1 MVKHTSRPTR
11 INSTNTAPSGAYC
24 SQEDLIQLRFQAK
37 NLKLLQR
44 KKALSLL
51 TGPNKTR
58 FRGRGI
64 DFEEVR
70 KYQPGDDIRSI
81 DWRVTA
87 RSGKPHTKLFREER
101 ERPLLIATDQRTSM
115 FFGSQ
120 HCFKSVTA
128 AHISAL
134 LAWSGLQ
141 NGDRV
146 GGLIFNEID
155 HIETRPRR
163 SRQTVLA
170 QLHHIS
176 NYNGQLPLLPND
188 GKDFQFFQML
198 TDLRRITKPGTAVF
212 IVSDFSGAEHE
223 RAQECMYQLSRHAEI
238 TAIHISD
245 RLEAEMPPSGQYIVS
260 DGIDK
265 SSMFT
270 GDNFLRNQYKND
282 NEKHV
287 QLLRNQLSRLGIP
300 FIPMKTHDSPLGVL
314 QSFYGGLE
322 RSKKRPA

>member
-1 MVKHTSRPTR
+1 M
-11 INSTNTAPSGAYC
+11 
-24 SQEDLIQLRFQAK
+24 QLRFQAK
-37 NLKLLQR
+37 SLKLLQR

-51 TGPNKTR
+51 TGPNKTS

-70 KYQPGDDIRSI
+70 KYQPGDDIRTI

-101 ERPLLIATDQRTSM
+101 ERPLLVATDQRKSM

-120 HCFKSVTA
+120 NCFKSVTA

-146 GGLIFNEID
+146 GGFVFNEND
-155 HIETRPRR
+155 HFEIRPRR
-163 SRQTVLA
+163 SRQAVLA
-170 QLHHIS
+170 QLHNIAQF
-176 NYNGQLPLLPND
+176 NGQLPLSPSVD
-188 GKDFQFFQML
+188 KTFQFYDL
-198 TDLRRITKPGTAVF
+198 LGDLRRIAKPGTAVF
-212 IVSDFSGAEHE
+212 IVSDFSGADDE
-223 RAQECMYQLSRHAEI
+223 RAQEYFYQLSRHTEI

-245 RLEAEMPPSGQYIVS
+245 PLEATLPPSGHYIVT
-260 DGIDK
+260 DGLQR

-270 GDNFLRNQYKND
+270 GDNALRKQYQTDRENQL
-282 NEKHV
+282 
-287 QLLRNQLSRLGIP
+287 QTLRNQLSQLGIP
-300 FIPMKTHDSPLGVL
+300 FIRISTDNSPLNTL
-314 QSFYGGLE
+314 QTFYGKLE
-322 RSKKRPA
+322 RSRQRTDQ